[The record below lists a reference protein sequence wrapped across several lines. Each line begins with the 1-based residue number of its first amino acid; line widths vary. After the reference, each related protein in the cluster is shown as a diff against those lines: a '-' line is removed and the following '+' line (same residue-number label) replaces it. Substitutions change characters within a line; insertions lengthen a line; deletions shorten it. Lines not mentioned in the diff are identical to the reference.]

1 MSGDVKYLCR
11 DTDSIGPDSLGP
23 HYHTWLFVK
32 LLEESHWIIWFPL
45 EAHLPLNAP
54 TKALH
59 SSWSSSTP
67 CLFSVRHS
75 LFTSL
80 WPVALVYNSWE
91 NIINAKG
98 LPRWHSRICLPMQE
112 TGLDLWVSKI
122 PWSRKWQSTT
132 VFLPWKFHGQRSL
145 VGYMGFQIVLRH
157 DRATHINLL
166 LFLSWMFWN
175 TDIFE
180 KDRLFFFFLVDYPSI
195 WIFLKFP
202 HDYIQFMPFLGRTNL
217 EVILCTSQDIISGV
231 TWCHYV
237 PSLVMLT
244 SQWQL
249 LGSSTVKLLFLW
261 KVLLSL
267 DKYAFPYQ
275 SFPLMI
281 FV

>member
-1 MSGDVKYLCR
+1 M
-11 DTDSIGPDSLGP
+11 
-23 HYHTWLFVK
+23 
-32 LLEESHWIIWFPL
+32 
-45 EAHLPLNAP
+45 
-54 TKALH
+54 
-59 SSWSSSTP
+59 
-67 CLFSVRHS
+67 
-75 LFTSL
+75 
-80 WPVALVYNSWE
+80 ALVYNSWE

-98 LPRWHSRICLPMQE
+98 LPRWHSRICMPMQE
-112 TGLDLWVSKI
+112 TGLDLRVSKI

-132 VFLPWKFHGQRSL
+132 VFLPWKFHGQRSPL
-145 VGYMGFQIVLRH
+145 GYMGFQIVLRH
-157 DRATHINLL
+157 DRATHIKLL

-175 TDIFE
+175 TEIFG
-180 KDRLFFFFLVDYPSI
+180 KDRLFFFFGRLS
-195 WIFLKFP
+195 
-202 HDYIQFMPFLGRTNL
+202 FMPFLGRTNL